1 MAATGHIFPDLTPS
15 QRVYT
20 PGTFPANEFQG
31 LNGAVTTI
39 QYGSRTVDSRL
50 QMTFTNITDAQAYE
64 IYDNYYKA
72 NGGKDADTGERDYVL
87 FSPVGDP
94 PALRGIY
101 SEDLRRL
108 MGEHNPAKLRYRY
121 ANPPQITSVFPGVST
136 VTVELRGYLE
146 GALST

>member
-39 QYGSRTVDSRL
+39 QYGARTVDSKL

-72 NGGKDADTGERDYVL
+72 NGGKDVGTGERDYVL

-101 SEDLRRL
+101 SEDLKTADGRTQSLPSSATATPTHHRS
-108 MGEHNPAKLRYRY
+108 PVFS
-121 ANPPQITSVFPGVST
+121 QVFPPSPWNFAVI
-136 VTVELRGYLE
+136 
-146 GALST
+146 

>member
-1 MAATGHIFPDLTPS
+1 MAATGHVFPSLTPS

-20 PGTFPANEFQG
+20 PGSFPTNEFEG
-31 LNGAVTTI
+31 LNGAVTTV
-39 QYGSRTVDSRL
+39 QYGSRTVDSKL
-50 QMTFTNITDAQAYE
+50 QMTFQNITDDEAYA

-72 NGGKDADTGERDYVL
+72 NGGKDVNSGERDYVL
-87 FSPVGDP
+87 FSPVGDA

-121 ANPPQITSVFPGVST
+121 AKPPKITSTFPGRST
-136 VTVELRGYLE
+136 VQIELRGYLE